1 LAESKYREWKE
12 KEAKDMLEKVRQQH
26 HFESTW
32 RTGSIEI
39 FIFVT
44 AVTYPK
50 LSYPILSY
58 PMLEKVR
65 QQHHFESTWRTGSIV
80 IFRIEKS

>member
-1 LAESKYREWKE
+1 MFKTALIEQVHKLAESKYREWKE

-39 FIFVT
+39 F
-44 AVTYPK
+44 
-50 LSYPILSY
+50 
-58 PMLEKVR
+58 
-65 QQHHFESTWRTGSIV
+65 
-80 IFRIEKS
+80 RIENC